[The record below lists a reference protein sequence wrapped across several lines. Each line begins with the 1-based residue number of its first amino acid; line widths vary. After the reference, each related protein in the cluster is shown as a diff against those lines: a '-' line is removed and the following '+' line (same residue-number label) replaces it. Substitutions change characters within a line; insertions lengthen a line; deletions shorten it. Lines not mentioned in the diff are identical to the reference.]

1 MGTVDDTTSDDSNLT
16 NGGTKIILA
25 NVPVEPNYKH
35 GVTFFV
41 GKFANCLHKIHSSHN
56 FLF

>member
-1 MGTVDDTTSDDSNLT
+1 MQSHFRA
-16 NGGTKIILA
+16 KIILA

-41 GKFANCLHKIHSSHN
+41 GKFTNWLNLPA
-56 FLF
+56 

>member
-1 MGTVDDTTSDDSNLT
+1 MYNFRA
-16 NGGTKIILA
+16 KIILA

-41 GKFANCLHKIHSSHN
+41 GKFSIM
-56 FLF
+56 